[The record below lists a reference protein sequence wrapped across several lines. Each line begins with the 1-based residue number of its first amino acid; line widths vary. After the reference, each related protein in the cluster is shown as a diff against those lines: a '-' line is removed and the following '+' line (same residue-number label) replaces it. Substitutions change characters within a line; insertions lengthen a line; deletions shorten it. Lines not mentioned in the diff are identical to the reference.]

1 MPVCH
6 HIISCPHPCVSGHWQ
21 HCQTVCQDNLI
32 WHDTTT
38 CELWQV
44 VHTVYTYIIITH
56 GAAFGT
62 FFRGYPPTT
71 FYRSS
76 YFQSG
81 ICVGSYHLR
90 LVLIAGLES
99 YSVSCSVSINC
110 NLIVPL
116 LRNPLIFE
124 RIAMGRCFPFF
135 FYFPSSISFSPSS
148 LVSSECLIFVFV
160 PCCLFF
166 SVNVFNFLFASH
178 SHLFFWV
185 LSYLIY
191 VKSIWNQI
199 WYWLLFPSLI
209 VLFWAC
215 NFKGNIFVM
224 FYHSTSLL
232 TKLYFWHVGY
242 KGYWLMLNNSGRLK
256 S

>member
-1 MPVCH
+1 MTWH
-6 HIISCPHPCVSGHWQ
+6 
-21 HCQTVCQDNLI
+21 DNLWALTGSTYSI
-32 WHDTTT
+32 YLLNNYSWCCFWYFFSWLSTHYILPV
-38 CELWQV
+38 ELFSV
-44 VHTVYTYIIITH
+44 
-56 GAAFGT
+56 
-62 FFRGYPPTT
+62 R
-71 FYRSS
+71 
-76 YFQSG
+76 
-81 ICVGSYHLR
+81 HLC
-90 LVLIAGLES
+90 GLES

-135 FYFPSSISFSPSS
+135 FYFPSSISFSLSP
-148 LVSSECLIFVFV
+148 VSSECLIFVFV

-199 WYWLLFPSLI
+199 WHWLLFPSLI

-215 NFKGNIFVM
+215 YFKGKHLCNVLSQYF
-224 FYHSTSLL
+224 TSDKTTSGMLA
-232 TKLYFWHVGY
+232 TKAIG
-242 KGYWLMLNNSGRLK
+242 
-256 S
+256 

>member
-1 MPVCH
+1 MADVLTAFGFLGEFSSKLQCQSVITSSPV
-6 HIISCPHPCVSGHWQ
+6 HIHVCQ
-21 HCQTVCQDNLI
+21 ATEHCQTVCQDNLI

-178 SHLFFWV
+178 SHLFFCPTW
-185 LSYLIY
+185 
-191 VKSIWNQI
+191 
-199 WYWLLFPSLI
+199 F
-209 VLFWAC
+209 
-215 NFKGNIFVM
+215 M
-224 FYHSTSLL
+224 
-232 TKLYFWHVGY
+232 
-242 KGYWLMLNNSGRLK
+242 
-256 S
+256 